1 MNNTQTLNRNFEA
14 ITWGAI
20 FIWWGITEL
29 VVGLP
34 HGIGAIGIGLILLGL
49 NAARSL
55 NGIPTSGFSITVG
68 ILALVLGVLELASTV
83 LRLSFELPI
92 FSILLI
98 VLGLVALARGLSASK
113 NQ

>member
-1 MNNTQTLNRNFEA
+1 MDNTRNLNRNFEA

-29 VVGLP
+29 VVSLP
-34 HGIGAIGIGLILLGL
+34 HGIGATGIGLILLGL

-55 NGIPTSGFSITVG
+55 NAIPTSGFSTIVG
-68 ILALVLGVLELASTV
+68 VLALVLGVLELASSV
-83 LRLSFELPI
+83 LRLPFELPI

-98 VLGLVALARGLSASK
+98 VLGLVALARGLMVSR